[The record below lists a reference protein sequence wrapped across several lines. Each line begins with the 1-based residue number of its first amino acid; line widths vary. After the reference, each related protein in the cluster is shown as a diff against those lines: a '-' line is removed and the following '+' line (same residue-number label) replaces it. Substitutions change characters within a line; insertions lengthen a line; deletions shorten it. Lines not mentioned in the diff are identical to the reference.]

1 MAPKRPKSGAGGG
14 ASGPPGAGVKNWE
27 AGLVA
32 VRLEE
37 ENWIPSTAFVVG
49 SKLEDEL
56 HIKALTLAVQ
66 VPQRKLF
73 SVVSWEELLA
83 QIMEVVDV
91 KAKKVKDK
99 ETPLFYEVIEMAKS
113 ILDSGETLPV
123 TLIGKLIKY
132 QMLCIK
138 QKDLQRRIAE
148 KKALEER
155 DKEKEEKGKGKGK
168 AKKEKE
174 KEKPVSA
181 KAGKGGKGKR
191 STDSPNI
198 SATIVKKDTKL
209 KRRGEEDELDKF
221 IDDEPD
227 DGSQYYF
234 IITGFYNPQLLPI
247 LSDLGINIGSIIQIS
262 SDNYEPLQTYLE
274 TTTLQE
280 EPSLASEESE
290 NKKKQKA
297 DKDLETFWKYVEPIL
312 NNGKPGSNIFQI
324 ARLHHK
330 VQESSFPVDWSNND
344 LVLETGTDI
353 FENVACL
360 MYDCLDWKRQHQNYL
375 KSTRFINVPVVEKK
389 SKLEVH
395 MTVPVTPTKKKLA
408 VDEPVPLPVLTADVD
423 MRYYNDLL
431 SCVPDEV
438 VSVALLLE
446 CMLQQVVASEE
457 NLTPPSLVIPLP
469 REDGLDHTIASYIV
483 SILPSLALPE
493 NEKMELY
500 NSFYS
505 ENDEKVTAPRGP
517 LILNYHDNLSRK
529 LHYLKVKDGLDPI
542 KIEEEMMEKLP
553 LMELLKF
560 PLPSP
565 ANNTKRLARLHELM
579 HYCTDEHM
587 NWAEV
592 ERAFRVFTFESLKL
606 TKVDNSGR
614 LESSGK
620 MLGGDDEVSYIPWD
634 NPARFARQ
642 LRQELISKKVSKEL
656 NQNNSELDSEHSTFP
671 SQQCFSFLLEENI
684 KRQSKSSSSG
694 LIADVHENGLNNSV
708 DKVISA
714 IQKTQQRCLNDW
726 SFVEHFQPQLLFQV
740 LHNAT
745 QNYRCI
751 DSYYHTQ
758 DNSLLIV
765 LHNPINQHRQFQ
777 EFWNISLH
785 SDVGFR
791 NYLELVAASIDEWI
805 VTEEAKYQ
813 EEKMAKELEALR
825 LAKEAMEK
833 PLAEVKSPPS
843 GKKGAVAKKAKSS
856 SKSKVEVSSEPVV
869 EKEKNIFVRDESL
882 KAWKEEQDRLLEEE
896 RLKELKKAE
905 KKEKSDG
912 KKKGQGKEPPIPEE
926 GKPSKKKGSKDKA
939 ESSKS
944 IEVEDQAK
952 LQKQSKQTMPP
963 LPAEKDYEFL
973 GYNMGE
979 NPIQVSGTIQY
990 LFPTDGGQIQAENI
1004 MFEKG
1009 STLVKV
1015 KVIKDNHSFFIH
1027 IIDPQI
1033 SVIECKSEEES
1044 LGSPEEHEIK
1054 PEKPINQGKPLSKF
1068 GSFSATLENEIH
1080 LSFSCYGASG
1090 KAEEETDPYLATIL
1104 AIPSVNLPTSTFLS
1118 SAFSAAAVPATGK
1131 AKPGKEKSAKSLPS
1145 AKMSSRTTMNV
1156 SPEDSPVQEEKKM
1169 ERNEPIQTKAVP
1181 ETHVFNTLNVS
1192 SPNGLVLTFIG
1203 QKFSGEEKGEKDK
1216 NDDEESK
1223 TDETKSG
1230 ESKLEE
1236 IKTEDSKEKQA
1247 QPHEP
1252 LAKDSG
1258 DKTMNAKAS
1267 VDSGADLTMRNE
1279 TASKAEME
1287 TEDNNMDKE
1296 SPFEIFIRQ
1305 SYPQKVKQ
1313 LQLHKTVKKPIEQEV
1328 SRVITRQGTVVKY
1341 MIDGSTQILFADGT
1355 VIRSPDSGPV
1365 IPPPPPP
1372 STPHTEITPTLET
1385 NTKKSRKN
1393 TKGLL
1398 SGKNEAIETIAEEH
1412 LPEPEQS
1419 TDAFAGTWITTTP
1432 LGIQIGTKGI
1442 EKLDLKPLLSYQATD
1457 PVNGTVMVMREDKV
1471 LIVEKPD
1478 GSRIVDH
1485 ADGTRIST
1493 LFQDC
1498 VEIVS
1503 PNDSEEAESYPQTI
1517 TRKVKCMR
1525 IENPHFATVLTNS
1538 EDSTCCAIFAD
1549 GTSVISKPQGTY
1561 QILPINKGSL
1571 FIDENYSAV
1580 YTPEV
1585 FEKKDS
1591 VLISSDE
1598 NQHVGKYIMKHNSK
1612 IVCEMTDLTGNIF
1625 KVMADGST
1633 STFIPTVDIE
1643 SKVTE
1648 PTEIQTPVIY
1658 GEHAPRF
1665 FIVHADGSG
1674 TELLRTKDTEEY
1686 LAMAYGHPT
1695 ITVLR
1700 EAIQECPGVLS
1711 ITVLCPLTEVSQWI
1725 MKKDSDTIVPYNL
1738 QSRDWENF
1746 PPVERKTPGPPFGM
1760 HAWKGLCIEFKE
1772 LAVSPAPIKKCPNV
1786 LQIRRLIQYEPVSD
1800 VLRHKLQSSVKEYI
1814 DKIIKQEDEMQ
1825 ERMIKEPR
1833 TEQEKKNAADLL
1845 KLVMSFPS
1853 LEESS
1858 EFCSRAPISVLY
1870 EQAMISEVPSS
1881 SQEVFSKQTEEY
1893 WKMMR
1898 MSHDEPMKISGWQNK
1913 LAHTRQ
1919 EIEDGKNCLM
1929 RMRYK
1934 KIPPYFKSEFGM
1946 QFLQKEFPDV
1956 EVLSGMLPPFPDKE
1970 TKELLLDTFTE
1981 SSENETGGESARVS
1995 DGLVRRKHSKE
2006 LPPNTISS
2014 SIYAE
2019 TYPSHFTNDAEG
2031 SEKGVQIHPKVQS
2044 LLVDVTGSPRKEKV
2058 KLPALI
2064 QRSKPQSVPRQK
2076 NVDLVSGKVR
2086 TCSVT
2091 APSQKMSGFLLIPP
2105 KVTFGILKEGCTY
2118 STTVA
2123 LKNVGMDFC
2132 RFRVKQPPPSTG
2144 LRVNYTPGPVA
2155 AGLQTILEIE
2165 IFAMAVGVEGDEG
2178 WDKLSHQIE
2187 IHTETE
2193 TLFLPVEATVL
2204 TDIVYDERPSNYPK
2218 GGQASSIQ
2226 LIPASPVSQF
2236 RVILPHKLPH

>member
-14 ASGPPGAGVKNWE
+14 GSGPPGAGPKNWE

-49 SKLEDEL
+49 SKPEDEL
-56 HIKALTLAVQ
+56 HIKALSLAVQ

-83 QIMEVVDV
+83 QIMEAVDV
-91 KAKKVKDK
+91 KAKKVKEK
-99 ETPLFYEVIEMAKS
+99 ETPLFYEVIETAKS
-113 ILDSGETLPV
+113 ILDAGETLPV

-168 AKKEKE
+168 PKKEKE
-174 KEKPVSA
+174 KEKPASA

-191 STDSPNI
+191 ATDSPNV

-209 KRRGEEDELDKF
+209 KRRGEDDELDKF

-227 DGSQYYF
+227 DGAQYYF
-234 IITGFYNPQLLPI
+234 IITGFHNPQLLPI

-262 SDNYEPLQTYLE
+262 SDNYEPLQIYLE

-280 EPSLASEESE
+280 EPSLASEEAE

-324 ARLHHK
+324 ARLYHK
-330 VQESSFPVDWSNND
+330 VQEVSFPADWSNND

-360 MYDCLDWKRQHQNYL
+360 MYDCLDWKRQYQHYL
-375 KSTRFINVPVVEKK
+375 ESTRFINVPMVEKK

-395 MTVPVTPTKKKLA
+395 MTVPVTPTKKKQA
-408 VDEPVPLPVLTADVD
+408 VDEPVALPVLTIDVD

-438 VSVALLLE
+438 ISVALLLE

-457 NLTPPSLVIPLP
+457 NLTPPSLVIPQP
-469 REDGLDHTIASYIV
+469 REDGLDHTIASHIV

-500 NSFYS
+500 NSFYP
-505 ENDEKVTAPRGP
+505 ENDEKATAPRGP

-529 LHYLKVKDGLDPI
+529 LHCVKVKDGLHPI

-606 TKVDNSGR
+606 TKVDKYGQ
-614 LESSGK
+614 LEDSGK

-642 LRQELISKKVSKEL
+642 LRQELFGKKVSKEL
-656 NQNNSELDSEHSTFP
+656 NLNNSELDSEHNTFQ
-671 SQQCFSFLLEENI
+671 SQLEESI
-684 KRQSKSSSSG
+684 KRQSKSFSSD
-694 LIADVHENGLNNSV
+694 LIADVHENDLNNSV

-777 EFWNISLH
+777 ELWNISLH

-805 VTEEAKYQ
+805 VKEEAKYQ
-813 EEKMAKELEALR
+813 EEKMAKELEELR

-833 PLAEVKSPPS
+833 APAEVKSPPS
-843 GKKGAVAKKAKSS
+843 GKKGAATKKVKSS
-856 SKSKVEVSSEPVV
+856 SKSKVEVSSELVP

-926 GKPSKKKGSKDKA
+926 GKASKKKGSKDKA
-939 ESSKS
+939 ETSKS
-944 IEVEDQAK
+944 SEAEDQAK
-952 LQKQSKQTMPP
+952 LQKQSKQTVPP
-963 LPAEKDYEFL
+963 LPAEQDYKFL

-979 NPIQVSGTIQY
+979 NPIQVSGTIHY
-990 LFPTDGGQIQAENI
+990 LFPTDGGQIQAEKI
-1004 MFEKG
+1004 MFERG

-1033 SVIECKSEEES
+1033 RLTDEEES
-1044 LGSPEEHEIK
+1044 FGSLEEHEIK
-1054 PEKPINQGKPLSKF
+1054 PEKTINQGKPVSKF
-1068 GSFSATLENEIH
+1068 ASFSATLENEIR

-1090 KAEEETDPYLATIL
+1090 KAAEEMDPYLATIL

-1118 SAFSAAAVPATGK
+1118 SAVSAAVPATGK

-1145 AKMSSRTTMNV
+1145 AKMSSRMTLNV
-1156 SPEDSPVQEEKKM
+1156 SPEESSLQEEKKT
-1169 ERNEPIQTKAVP
+1169 ERNEPVQAQAVS
-1181 ETHVFNTLNVS
+1181 ETRSFNTLNVS

-1203 QKFSGEEKGEKDK
+1203 QKFAGEEKGEKDK

-1230 ESKLEE
+1230 EIKLEE
-1236 IKTEDSKEKQA
+1236 IKTEESKEKQI

-1252 LAKDSG
+1252 VAKDNG
-1258 DKTMNAKAS
+1258 DKTFNAKAS
-1267 VDSGADLTMRNE
+1267 VESGADPNVRNE
-1279 TASKAEME
+1279 TAHDSKAEME
-1287 TEDNNMDKE
+1287 TEDNNMVKE

-1305 SYPQKVKQ
+1305 SYPQRVKQ
-1313 LQLHKTVKKPIEQEV
+1313 SQLHKTVKKPIEQEF

-1365 IPPPPPP
+1365 IPPPPAP
-1372 STPHTEITPTLET
+1372 STPHTEITPTQET
-1385 NTKKSRKN
+1385 SSKKSRKN

-1398 SGKNEAIETIAEEH
+1398 AGKNEAIETIAQEH
-1412 LPEPEQS
+1412 LPEPEQSS

-1432 LGIQIGTKGI
+1432 LGIQIGTKGS

-1471 LIVEKPD
+1471 LIVEKTD

-1498 VEIVS
+1498 VDIVS
-1503 PNDSEEAESYPQTI
+1503 PNDNEEADGYPQTT

-1549 GTSVISKPQGTY
+1549 GTSIISNPQGTY

-1580 YTPEV
+1580 YSPEA
-1585 FEKKDS
+1585 FEKNES
-1591 VLISSDE
+1591 ELMSSDE
-1598 NQHVGKYIMKHNSK
+1598 NQHVGKYIMKHSSK
-1612 IVCEMTDLTGNIF
+1612 IVCKMTDPAGNIF
-1625 KVMADGST
+1625 KVMADGNT
-1633 STFIPTVDIE
+1633 STFIPTIDIE

-1674 TELLRTKDTEEY
+1674 TELLRTKNTEEY

-1695 ITVLR
+1695 ITVLQ
-1700 EAIQECPGVLS
+1700 EAVQECPGVLS

-1786 LQIRRLIQYEPVSD
+1786 LQIRRLIQYEPVTD
-1800 VLRHKLQSSVKEYI
+1800 ELRHKLQSSVKEYI
-1814 DKIIKQEDEMQ
+1814 DKIIKQEDEI
-1825 ERMIKEPR
+1825 EDRMIKEPR

-1858 EFCSRAPISVLY
+1858 EFCNRAPVSVLY
-1870 EQAMISEVPSS
+1870 EQAMISQVPGSS
-1881 SQEVFSKQTEEY
+1881 REVFSKQTEEY
-1893 WKMMR
+1893 WKMMK
-1898 MSHDEPMKISGWQNK
+1898 MSHDEPVKISAWQSK
-1913 LAHTRQ
+1913 LAETRQ

-1929 RMRYK
+1929 RLRYK
-1934 KIPPYFKSEFGM
+1934 MIPPYFKSEFGM
-1946 QFLQKEFPDV
+1946 EFLQKEFPDV
-1956 EVLSGMLPPFPDKE
+1956 EILSGMLPPFPDKE
-1970 TKELLLDTFTE
+1970 TKEPLLDTFTE
-1981 SSENETGGESARVS
+1981 SSENETARE
-1995 DGLVRRKHSKE
+1995 RA
-2006 LPPNTISS
+2006 I
-2014 SIYAE
+2014 
-2019 TYPSHFTNDAEG
+2019 DAEG
-2031 SEKGVQIHPKVQS
+2031 SENGVQIHPKLQS
-2044 LLVDVTGSPRKEKV
+2044 LLVDAAGSSRKEKV

-2064 QRSKPQSVPRQK
+2064 QRNKPQSLPKQK

-2086 TCSVT
+2086 TCSV
-2091 APSQKMSGFLLIPP
+2091 AASSQKMSGFLLIPP
-2105 KVTFGILKEGCTY
+2105 KVTFGILKEGCIY
-2118 STTVA
+2118 STTVI

-2155 AGLQTILEIE
+2155 AGLQTVLEIE

-2178 WDKLSHQIE
+2178 LDKLFHQIE

-2193 TLFLPVEATVL
+2193 TLFLPVEANIFSVFFFPFVLLAFSPVL
-2204 TDIVYDERPSNYPK
+2204 TDTVYDERPPNYPK
-2218 GGQASSIQ
+2218 GGKASSIQ
-2226 LIPASPVSQF
+2226 LIPASPGSQF

>member
-1 MAPKRPKSGAGGG
+1 MAPKRPKSGAGGV
-14 ASGPPGAGVKNWE
+14 AAGPPGAGAKNWE

-37 ENWIPSTAFVVG
+37 EDWIPSTAFVVG
-49 SKLEDEL
+49 SKPEDEL

-73 SVVSWEELLA
+73 SVISWEGLLA

-155 DKEKEEKGKGKGK
+155 DKEKEDKGKGKGK
-168 AKKEKE
+168 PKKEKE
-174 KEKPVSA
+174 KEKPASA

-227 DGSQYYF
+227 DGAQYYF

-280 EPSLASEESE
+280 EPSLASEVIESE
-290 NKKKQKA
+290 SKKKQKA

-324 ARLHHK
+324 ARLYHK

-344 LVLETGTDI
+344 LVLETGTEI

-360 MYDCLDWKRQHQNYL
+360 MYDCLDWKRQHQYYL
-375 KSTRFINVPVVEKK
+375 NSTRFINVPVVERK

-395 MTVPVTPTKKKLA
+395 MSVPVTPTKKKQA
-408 VDEPVPLPVLTADVD
+408 IDEPVPLPVLTADVD

-446 CMLQQVVASEE
+446 CMLQQIVASEE
-457 NLTPPSLVIPLP
+457 NLTPPSQVMPLP
-469 REDGLDHTIASYIV
+469 REDGLDHTIANHIV

-500 NSFYS
+500 NSFYP
-505 ENDEKVTAPRGP
+505 ENEEKVMAPRGP

-529 LHYLKVKDGLDPI
+529 LHCLKVKDGLDPI

-642 LRQELISKKVSKEL
+642 LRQELICKKLSKEL
-656 NQNNSELDSEHSTFP
+656 NQNNSD
-671 SQQCFSFLLEENI
+671 
-684 KRQSKSSSSG
+684 
-694 LIADVHENGLNNSV
+694 LIADVHENGVNNSV
-708 DKVISA
+708 DKVRSA
-714 IQKTQQRCLNDW
+714 EIRTIQKTQQRCLNDW

-745 QNYRCI
+745 QNYRCL

-805 VTEEAKYQ
+805 VKEEAKYQ
-813 EEKMAKELEALR
+813 EEKMNKELEALR

-833 PLAEVKSPPS
+833 PPAEVKSPPS
-843 GKKGAVAKKAKSS
+843 GKKGAAGKKVKSS
-856 SKSKVEVSSEPVV
+856 SKSKVEVSSEPVL

-882 KAWKEEQDRLLEEE
+882 KAWKEEQERLLEEE

-905 KKEKSDG
+905 KKEKSDA
-912 KKKGQGKEPPIPEE
+912 KKKGQAKEPPIPEE
-926 GKPSKKKGSKDKA
+926 GKGSKKKGSKDKA

-944 IEVEDQAK
+944 SELEDQTK
-952 LQKQSKQTMPP
+952 LQKQSKQTVHP
-963 LPAEKDYEFL
+963 LPEEKDYEFH

-990 LFPTDGGQIQAENI
+990 LFPTDGGQIQAEKI

-1033 SVIECKSEEES
+1033 SLIECKNEEGS
-1044 LGSPEEHEIK
+1044 LCSPEEHEIK
-1054 PEKPINQGKPLSKF
+1054 PEKLSQGKPLSKF

-1090 KAEEETDPYLATIL
+1090 KAAEETDPYLATIL
-1104 AIPSVNLPTSTFLS
+1104 AIPSVNVPTSTFLS
-1118 SAFSAAAVPATGK
+1118 SAFSSGAVPATGK

-1145 AKMSSRTTMNV
+1145 ARVSSRMTVNV
-1156 SPEDSPVQEEKKM
+1156 SPEESPVQEEKKT
-1169 ERNEPIQTKAVP
+1169 ERNEPIQTQAVP
-1181 ETHVFNTLNVS
+1181 ETRVFNTLNVS
-1192 SPNGLVLTFIG
+1192 SPNGLVVTFIG

-1216 NDDEESK
+1216 SDDEESK

-1230 ESKLEE
+1230 DVKLEE
-1236 IKTEDSKEKQA
+1236 IKTEYSKEKQT
-1247 QPHEP
+1247 QHEP
-1252 LAKDSG
+1252 LAKDNG
-1258 DKTMNAKAS
+1258 NKTINATAS
-1267 VDSGADLTMRNE
+1267 VESGAVFTIRNE
-1279 TASKAEME
+1279 TARDSKSKME
-1287 TEDNNMDKE
+1287 TEDNYMDEE

-1313 LQLHKTVKKPIEQEV
+1313 SQLHKTVKKPIEQEV

-1365 IPPPPPP
+1365 IPPPPAP
-1372 STPHTEITPTLET
+1372 STPHTEITPTPET
-1385 NTKKSRKN
+1385 TIKKSRKN

-1398 SGKNEAIETIAEEH
+1398 AGKNETIETIAEEPV
-1412 LPEPEQS
+1412 PEPEQS

-1432 LGIQIGTKGI
+1432 LGIQIGTKGT

-1457 PVNGTVMVMREDKV
+1457 PVNGTIMLMREDKV
-1471 LIVEKPD
+1471 LMVEKTD

-1503 PNDSEEAESYPQTI
+1503 SSESEEADSYSQTI

-1549 GTSVISKPQGTY
+1549 GTSIISKPQGTY
-1561 QILPINKGSL
+1561 QILPVNKGSL

-1580 YTPEV
+1580 YSPEA
-1585 FEKKDS
+1585 FEKNDS
-1591 VLISSDE
+1591 ELISSDE
-1598 NQHVGKYIMKHNSK
+1598 NQHLGKYIMKHNSK
-1612 IVCEMTDLTGNIF
+1612 IVCEMTDITGNIF

-1633 STFIPTVDIE
+1633 STFIPSVDVE
-1643 SKVTE
+1643 SKVIE

-1686 LAMAYGHPT
+1686 LSIAYGHPT

-1700 EAIQECPGVLS
+1700 EAVQECPGILS

-1800 VLRHKLQSSVKEYI
+1800 ELRYKLQSSVKEYI
-1814 DKIIKQEDEMQ
+1814 DKIIKQEDEME

-1858 EFCSRAPISVLY
+1858 DFCSRAAPISVLY
-1870 EQAMISEVPSS
+1870 EQAMISKMPSS
-1881 SQEVFSKQTEEY
+1881 SQEVLSKQTEDY
-1893 WKMMR
+1893 WKKMR
-1898 MSHDEPMKISGWQNK
+1898 MSHNEPMKISGWQTK
-1913 LAHTRQ
+1913 LAQARQ

-1929 RMRYK
+1929 RLRYK
-1934 KIPPYFKSEFGM
+1934 MIPPYFKSEFGM
-1946 QFLQKEFPDV
+1946 QFLQKEFPDI

-1970 TKELLLDTFTE
+1970 TKELLSDTFTE
-1981 SSENETGGESARVS
+1981 SFENETVGERANAR
-1995 DGLVRRKHSKE
+1995 
-2006 LPPNTISS
+2006 
-2014 SIYAE
+2014 
-2019 TYPSHFTNDAEG
+2019 EG
-2031 SEKGVQIHPKVQS
+2031 SENGVQIRPKLRS

-2064 QRSKPQSVPRQK
+2064 QRNKPQSVPRQK

-2132 RFRVKQPPPSTG
+2132 RFRVKQPPHSTG
-2144 LRVNYTPGPVA
+2144 LKVNYTPGPVA
-2155 AGLQTILEIE
+2155 AGLQTVLEIE
-2165 IFAMAVGVEGDEG
+2165 IFAMAIGVEGDEG
-2178 WDKLSHQIE
+2178 LDKLSHQIE
-2187 IHTETE
+2187 IQTETE
-2193 TLFLPVEATVL
+2193 ILFLPVEAN
-2204 TDIVYDERPSNYPK
+2204 IFQYNVYDERPSNYPK
-2218 GGQASSIQ
+2218 GRQASSVQ
-2226 LIPASPVSQF
+2226 LIPANPASQF

>member
-1 MAPKRPKSGAGGG
+1 MHAWKGLCIESKELAISPAPIKKCPNVLQIRRLIQYELVSDELRYRLQ
-14 ASGPPGAGVKNWE
+14 ASVKEYIDKIIKQEDEMEERMIKEPRTEQEKKN
-27 AGLVA
+27 AADLLKLVMSFPS
-32 VRLEE
+32 LEE
-37 ENWIPSTAFVVG
+37 SSDFCSRGNDIKDAEFITGSIVKANGRLLEND
-49 SKLEDEL
+49 ED
-56 HIKALTLAVQ
+56 
-66 VPQRKLF
+66 P
-73 SVVSWEELLA
+73 
-83 QIMEVVDV
+83 IMEVVDV

-99 ETPLFYEVIEMAKS
+99 ETPLFYERSDAIS
-113 ILDSGETLPV
+113 
-123 TLIGKLIKY
+123 LIK
-132 QMLCIK
+132 Q
-138 QKDLQRRIAE
+138 
-148 KKALEER
+148 ALEER
-155 DKEKEEKGKGKGK
+155 DKEKEDKGKGKGK
-168 AKKEKE
+168 PKKEKE
-174 KEKPVSA
+174 KEKPAGA

-227 DGSQYYF
+227 DGAQYYF
-234 IITGFYNPQLLPI
+234 IITGFHNPQLLPI

-290 NKKKQKA
+290 NKKRQKA

-324 ARLHHK
+324 ARLYHK

-360 MYDCLDWKRQHQNYL
+360 MYDCLDWKRQYQYYL
-375 KSTRFINVPVVEKK
+375 NSTRFINVPVVERK

-395 MTVPVTPTKKKLA
+395 MTVPVTPTKKKQA
-408 VDEPVPLPVLTADVD
+408 IDEPVPLPVLTSDVD

-438 VSVALLLE
+438 I
-446 CMLQQVVASEE
+446 VASEE
-457 NLTPPSLVIPLP
+457 NLTPPSQVTPLP
-469 REDGLDHTIASYIV
+469 REDGLDNTIANHIV

-493 NEKMELY
+493 NEKMCSKEREREAKGTFYVPQYEKLLLPPF
-500 NSFYS
+500 NSTSNEVSCFS
-505 ENDEKVTAPRGP
+505 
-517 LILNYHDNLSRK
+517 S
-529 LHYLKVKDGLDPI
+529 LKVKDGLDPI

-642 LRQELISKKVSKEL
+642 LRQELICKKVSKEL
-656 NQNNSELDSEHSTFP
+656 NQNNSESDSESEHSTFQ
-671 SQQCFSFLLEENI
+671 SQKHFSFLLEENI
-684 KRQSKSSSSG
+684 KRQSKSFGSD
-694 LIADVHENGLNNSV
+694 LIADVHENGVNNSV
-708 DKVISA
+708 D
-714 IQKTQQRCLNDW
+714 T
-726 SFVEHFQPQLLFQV
+726 V

-805 VTEEAKYQ
+805 VKEEAKYQ
-813 EEKMAKELEALR
+813 EEKMNKELEALR

-833 PLAEVKSPPS
+833 APAEVNYNLYAFSNF
-843 GKKGAVAKKAKSS
+843 KGS
-856 SKSKVEVSSEPVV
+856 SKSMEVSSEPVL

-882 KAWKEEQDRLLEEE
+882 KAWKEEQERLLEEE

-905 KKEKSDG
+905 KKEKSDA

-926 GKPSKKKGSKDKA
+926 EKGSKKKGSKDKA

-944 IEVEDQAK
+944 SEVEDQTK

-963 LPAEKDYEFL
+963 LPAEKDYEFH

-979 NPIQVSGTIQY
+979 NPIHVSGTIQY
-990 LFPTDGGQIQAENI
+990 LFPTDGGQIQAEKI

-1033 SVIECKSEEES
+1033 SLIEYKSEEGS

-1054 PEKPINQGKPLSKF
+1054 PEKLNQGKPLSKF

-1090 KAEEETDPYLATIL
+1090 KAAEETDPYLATIL

-1118 SAFSAAAVPATGK
+1118 SAFSAAAVPAAGK

-1145 AKMSSRTTMNV
+1145 AKT
-1156 SPEDSPVQEEKKM
+1156 

-1181 ETHVFNTLNVS
+1181 ETRVFNTLNVS

-1216 NDDEESK
+1216 NEDEESK

-1230 ESKLEE
+1230 EVKLEE
-1236 IKTEDSKEKQA
+1236 IKIEYSKEKQT
-1247 QPHEP
+1247 QHEP

-1258 DKTMNAKAS
+1258 NKTINAKAS
-1267 VDSGADLTMRNE
+1267 
-1279 TASKAEME
+1279 
-1287 TEDNNMDKE
+1287 
-1296 SPFEIFIRQ
+1296 

-1313 LQLHKTVKKPIEQEV
+1313 SQLHKTVKKPIEQEV

-1365 IPPPPPP
+1365 IPPPPAP
-1372 STPHTEITPTLET
+1372 STPHTEITPTPET
-1385 NTKKSRKN
+1385 ATKKSRLGKN

-1398 SGKNEAIETIAEEH
+1398 AGKNETIETIAEEH
-1412 LPEPEQS
+1412 VPEPEQS

-1432 LGIQIGTKGI
+1432 LGIQIGTKGT

-1457 PVNGTVMVMREDKV
+1457 PVNGTIMLMREDKV
-1471 LIVEKPD
+1471 LMVEKTD

-1503 PNDSEEAESYPQTI
+1503 SSESEEADSCSQTV

-1549 GTSVISKPQGTY
+1549 GTSIISKPQGTY

-1580 YTPEV
+1580 YSPEV
-1585 FEKKDS
+1585 FEKNVS
-1591 VLISSDE
+1591 ELISSDE
-1598 NQHVGKYIMKHNSK
+1598 NQQLGKYIMKHNSK
-1612 IVCEMTDLTGNIF
+1612 IVCEMTDITGNIF

-1700 EAIQECPGVLS
+1700 EAIQECPGILS

-1760 HAWKGLCIEFKE
+1760 HAWKGLCIESKE
-1772 LAVSPAPIKKCPNV
+1772 LAISPAPIKKCPNV
-1786 LQIRRLIQYEPVSD
+1786 LQIRRLIQYELVSD
-1800 VLRHKLQSSVKEYI
+1800 ELRYRLQASVKEYI
-1814 DKIIKQEDEMQ
+1814 DKIIKQEDEME

-1858 EFCSRAPISVLY
+1858 DFCSRAPISVLY
-1870 EQAMISEVPSS
+1870 EQAMISKMPSS
-1881 SQEVFSKQTEEY
+1881 SQEVLSKQTEDY

-1898 MSHDEPMKISGWQNK
+1898 IRHDEPMKISGWQTK
-1913 LAHTRQ
+1913 LAQARQ

-1929 RMRYK
+1929 RLRYK
-1934 KIPPYFKSEFGM
+1934 MIPPYFKSEFGM
-1946 QFLQKEFPDV
+1946 QFLQKEFPDI

-1981 SSENETGGESARVS
+1981 SSENETVGERA
-1995 DGLVRRKHSKE
+1995 SKTE
-2006 LPPNTISS
+2006 LLPLLGAG
-2014 SIYAE
+2014 YFE
-2019 TYPSHFTNDAEG
+2019 VDAEG
-2031 SEKGVQIHPKVQS
+2031 SENGVQIHPKLRS
-2044 LLVDVTGSPRKEKV
+2044 LFVDVTGSPRKEKV

-2064 QRSKPQSVPRQK
+2064 QRNKTQSVPRQK

-2155 AGLQTILEIE
+2155 AGLQTVLEIE
-2165 IFAMAVGVEGDEG
+2165 IFAMAIGVEGDEG
-2178 WDKLSHQIE
+2178 FDKLSHQIE
-2187 IHTETE
+2187 IQTETE
-2193 TLFLPVEATVL
+2193 TLFLPVEANIFQCFFSFVL
-2204 TDIVYDERPSNYPK
+2204 
-2218 GGQASSIQ
+2218 
-2226 LIPASPVSQF
+2226 
-2236 RVILPHKLPH
+2236 H

>member
-1 MAPKRPKSGAGGG
+1 
-14 ASGPPGAGVKNWE
+14 
-27 AGLVA
+27 
-32 VRLEE
+32 
-37 ENWIPSTAFVVG
+37 
-49 SKLEDEL
+49 
-56 HIKALTLAVQ
+56 
-66 VPQRKLF
+66 
-73 SVVSWEELLA
+73 
-83 QIMEVVDV
+83 
-91 KAKKVKDK
+91 
-99 ETPLFYEVIEMAKS
+99 
-113 ILDSGETLPV
+113 
-123 TLIGKLIKY
+123 
-132 QMLCIK
+132 ML
-138 QKDLQRRIAE
+138 
-148 KKALEER
+148 ALEER

-168 AKKEKE
+168 PKKEKE
-174 KEKPVSA
+174 KEKPASA

-191 STDSPNI
+191 SADSPNV
-198 SATIVKKDTKL
+198 STTIVKKDTKL
-209 KRRGEEDELDKF
+209 KRRGEDDELYKF

-227 DGSQYYF
+227 DGAQYYF
-234 IITGFYNPQLLPI
+234 IITGFHNPQLLPI

-262 SDNYEPLQTYLE
+262 SDNYEPLQIYLE
-274 TTTLQE
+274 TATSQE
-280 EPSLASEESE
+280 EPSSALEEAE

-324 ARLHHK
+324 ARLYHK
-330 VQESSFPVDWSNND
+330 VQEVSFPADWSNND

-360 MYDCLDWKRQHQNYL
+360 MYDCLDWKRQYQHYL
-375 KSTRFINVPVVEKK
+375 ESTRFINVPMVERK

-395 MTVPVTPTKKKLA
+395 TTVPVTPVTPVTPTKKKQA
-408 VDEPVPLPVLTADVD
+408 VDEPVALPVLTTDVD

-457 NLTPPSLVIPLP
+457 NLTPPSLVIPQP
-469 REDGLDHTIASYIV
+469 REDGLDHTIASHIV

-500 NSFYS
+500 NSFYP

-529 LHYLKVKDGLDPI
+529 LHCVKVKDGLHPI

-606 TKVDNSGR
+606 TKVDKYGQ
-614 LESSGK
+614 LKDSGK

-634 NPARFARQ
+634 NPARKGLLFKTIQPLLVTLLQRCRENVQQLSGLRCLEPIALLTASAIISVWDEVARV
-642 LRQELISKKVSKEL
+642 LFGKE
-656 NQNNSELDSEHSTFP
+656 
-671 SQQCFSFLLEENI
+671 
-684 KRQSKSSSSG
+684 
-694 LIADVHENGLNNSV
+694 LIADVHENDLNNSV

-765 LHNPINQHRQFQ
+765 LHNPINQNRQFQ

-791 NYLELVAASIDEWI
+791 SFKPSSPHDNLVDFDLSYNLYAFS
-805 VTEEAKYQ
+805 YF
-813 EEKMAKELEALR
+813 
-825 LAKEAMEK
+825 
-833 PLAEVKSPPS
+833 
-843 GKKGAVAKKAKSS
+843 KGS
-856 SKSKVEVSSEPVV
+856 SKSKVEVSSEPVA
-869 EKEKNIFVRDESL
+869 EKEKNIFIRDESL
-882 KAWKEEQDRLLEEE
+882 KAWKEEQERLLEEE

-926 GKPSKKKGSKDKA
+926 GKASKTKGSKDKA
-939 ESSKS
+939 ETSKS
-944 IEVEDQAK
+944 SEAEDQAK
-952 LQKQSKQTMPP
+952 LQKQSKQSLPP
-963 LPAEKDYEFL
+963 VPAEQDYEFL

-979 NPIQVSGTIQY
+979 NPIQVSGTTHY
-990 LFPTDGGQIQAENI
+990 LFPTDGGQIQAEKI

-1009 STLVKV
+1009 TTLVKV

-1033 SVIECKSEEES
+1033 RLIDEEES
-1044 LGSPEEHEIK
+1044 FGSLEEHEVK
-1054 PEKPINQGKPLSKF
+1054 PEKTINQGKPVGKF
-1068 GSFSATLENEIH
+1068 ASFSATLENEIH

-1090 KAEEETDPYLATIL
+1090 KAAEEMDPYLATIL

-1118 SAFSAAAVPATGK
+1118 SAVSAATVPATGK

-1145 AKMSSRTTMNV
+1145 AKT
-1156 SPEDSPVQEEKKM
+1156 
-1169 ERNEPIQTKAVP
+1169 ERNEPVQTQAVP
-1181 ETHVFNTLNVS
+1181 ETHIFNTLNVS

-1203 QKFSGEEKGEKDK
+1203 QKFAGEEKGEKDK

-1230 ESKLEE
+1230 EVKLEE
-1236 IKTEDSKEKQA
+1236 IKTEDSKEKQI

-1258 DKTMNAKAS
+1258 DKTFNAKAS
-1267 VDSGADLTMRNE
+1267 VESGADLTVRNE
-1279 TASKAEME
+1279 TASDSKAEME
-1287 TEDNNMDKE
+1287 TEDNNMVKE

-1305 SYPQKVKQ
+1305 SYPQRVKQ
-1313 LQLHKTVKKPIEQEV
+1313 SQLHKMVKKPIEQEV

-1365 IPPPPPP
+1365 IPPPPAP
-1372 STPHTEITPTLET
+1372 STPHTEITPTPET
-1385 NTKKSRKN
+1385 SSKKSRKN

-1398 SGKNEAIETIAEEH
+1398 AGKNEAIETIAQEH
-1412 LPEPEQS
+1412 LPEPEQSS

-1432 LGIQIGTKGI
+1432 LGIQIGTKGT

-1471 LIVEKPD
+1471 LIVEKTD

-1503 PNDSEEAESYPQTI
+1503 PNDSEEADSYPQTT

-1549 GTSVISKPQGTY
+1549 GTSIISKPQGTY

-1580 YTPEV
+1580 YSPEA
-1585 FEKKDS
+1585 FEKNES
-1591 VLISSDE
+1591 ELSSDE

-1612 IVCEMTDLTGNIF
+1612 IVCEMTDPAGNIF
-1625 KVMADGST
+1625 KVMADGNI
-1633 STFIPTVDIE
+1633 STFIPTIDIE

-1648 PTEIQTPVIY
+1648 STEIQTPVIY

-1695 ITVLR
+1695 ITVLQ
-1700 EAIQECPGVLS
+1700 EALQECPGVLS

-1786 LQIRRLIQYEPVSD
+1786 LQIRRLIQYEPVTD
-1800 VLRHKLQSSVKEYI
+1800 ELRHKLQSSVKEYI
-1814 DKIIKQEDEMQ
+1814 DKIIKQEDEI
-1825 ERMIKEPR
+1825 EDRVIKEPR

-1858 EFCSRAPISVLY
+1858 EFCSRAPVSVLY
-1870 EQAMISEVPSS
+1870 EEAMISQVRSS
-1881 SQEVFSKQTEEY
+1881 SREVFSKQTEEY
-1893 WKMMR
+1893 WKMMK
-1898 MSHDEPMKISGWQNK
+1898 MSHDEPVKASVWQSK
-1913 LAHTRQ
+1913 LAQTR
-1919 EIEDGKNCLM
+1919 IVGLKN
-1929 RMRYK
+1929 K
-1934 KIPPYFKSEFGM
+1934 HDDDDDDDDDD
-1946 QFLQKEFPDV
+1946 DV
-1956 EVLSGMLPPFPDKE
+1956 
-1970 TKELLLDTFTE
+1970 
-1981 SSENETGGESARVS
+1981 
-1995 DGLVRRKHSKE
+1995 HS
-2006 LPPNTISS
+2006 
-2014 SIYAE
+2014 
-2019 TYPSHFTNDAEG
+2019 
-2031 SEKGVQIHPKVQS
+2031 V
-2044 LLVDVTGSPRKEKV
+2044 
-2058 KLPALI
+2058 
-2064 QRSKPQSVPRQK
+2064 

-2105 KVTFGILKEGCTY
+2105 KVTFGILKEGCIY
-2118 STTVA
+2118 STTVV

-2155 AGLQTILEIE
+2155 AGLQTVLEIE

-2178 WDKLSHQIE
+2178 LDKLSHQIE

-2193 TLFLPVEATVL
+2193 TLFLPVEANIFQFL
-2204 TDIVYDERPSNYPK
+2204 TDTVYDERPPNYPK
-2218 GGQASSIQ
+2218 GGQASNIQ
-2226 LIPASPVSQF
+2226 LIPASPISQF

>member
-1 MAPKRPKSGAGGG
+1 MAPKRPKSGAGAG
-14 ASGPPGAGVKNWE
+14 AAGPPGAGAKNWE
-27 AGLVA
+27 AGLLA
-32 VRLEE
+32 ARLEE
-37 ENWIPSTAFVVG
+37 ENWIPSTAFVVA
-49 SKLEDEL
+49 SKPEDEL
-56 HIKALTLAVQ
+56 HIKALTMAVR

-73 SVVSWEELLA
+73 NVISWEELLA

-91 KAKKVKDK
+91 KAKKGKDK
-99 ETPLFYEVIEMAKS
+99 ETPMFYEVIEMAKS
-113 ILDSGETLPV
+113 ILDAGETLPV
-123 TLIGKLIKY
+123 TFIGKLIKY
-132 QMLCIK
+132 QMLCLK

-155 DKEKEEKGKGKGK
+155 DKEKEEKGKAKGK
-168 AKKEKE
+168 PKKEKE
-174 KEKPVSA
+174 KERPASA

-227 DGSQYYF
+227 DGAQFYYL
-234 IITGFYNPQLLPI
+234 ITGFYNPQLLPI

-262 SDNYEPLQTYLE
+262 SENYEPLQNYLE
-274 TTTLQE
+274 TATSQE
-280 EPSLASEESE
+280 EPSLTSEESE
-290 NKKKQKA
+290 IKKKQKT

-312 NNGKPGSNIFQI
+312 SNGKPGSNIFQI
-324 ARLHHK
+324 ARLYHK
-330 VQESSFPVDWSNND
+330 VQESSFPMDWSNND
-344 LVLETGTDI
+344 LVLETGTEI
-353 FENVACL
+353 FETVACL
-360 MYDCLDWKRQHQNYL
+360 MYDCLDWKRQHQYYL
-375 KSTRFINVPVVEKK
+375 KATKFINIPEVEKK
-389 SKLEVH
+389 SKIEIPV
-395 MTVPVTPTKKKLA
+395 TVPVTPVTKKKPT
-408 VDEPVPLPVLTADVD
+408 VDEPVAPPVLTADVD

-457 NLTPPSLVIPLP
+457 NLTPPSQVSPLP
-469 REDGLDHTIASYIV
+469 REDGLDHTIASHIV

-493 NEKMELY
+493 NEKIELY
-500 NSFYS
+500 NSFYP
-505 ENDEKVTAPRGP
+505 ENDEKVMTPKGP

-579 HYCTDEHM
+579 HYCTNEHM

-606 TKVDNSGR
+606 TKVDNFGC
-614 LESSGK
+614 LKSSGK

-642 LRQELISKKVSKEL
+642 LRQELISKKVSKEF
-656 NQNNSELDSEHSTFP
+656 NQNNSEVEPEQGIFQ
-671 SQQCFSFLLEENI
+671 SQPHLSFLLEKNI
-684 KRQSKSSSSG
+684 EGQSKSFSSDF
-694 LIADVHENGLNNSV
+694 IADVHENDLNNSV

-740 LHNAT
+740 LQNAT

-777 EFWNISLH
+777 ELWNISLH

-805 VTEEAKYQ
+805 VAEEAKYQ

-825 LAKEAMEK
+825 LAKEALEK
-833 PLAEVKSPPS
+833 APAEVKSPPS
-843 GKKGAVAKKAKSS
+843 GKKGAAGKKSKSS

-869 EKEKNIFVRDESL
+869 EKEKNIFVRDDSL
-882 KAWKEEQDRLLEEE
+882 KAWKEEQERLLEEE
-896 RLKELKKAE
+896 RLRELKKAE
-905 KKEKSDG
+905 KKEKVG
-912 KKKGQGKEPPIPEE
+912 KKKGQAKEPPIPEE
-926 GKPSKKKGSKDKA
+926 GKPSKTKGSKDKS
-939 ESSKS
+939 ESSKLP
-944 IEVEDQAK
+944 EVEDQAK
-952 LQKQSKQTMPP
+952 QSKQTVPP
-963 LPAEKDYEFL
+963 LPEEKDYEFL

-990 LFPTDGGQIQAENI
+990 LFPTDGGQIQAEKI

-1009 STLVKV
+1009 STLITV

-1033 SVIECKSEEES
+1033 NLIECKSEEES
-1044 LGSPEEHEIK
+1044 LVSSEEHEMK
-1054 PEKPINQGKPLSKF
+1054 PEKPINQAKPLSKF

-1090 KAEEETDPYLATIL
+1090 KAAEETDPYLATIL

-1131 AKPGKEKSAKSLPS
+1131 TKPGKEKSTKSLQS
-1145 AKMSSRTTMNV
+1145 TKVSSRLTVNV
-1156 SPEDSPVQEEKKM
+1156 SPEDSPVQEEKKT
-1169 ERNEPIQTKAVP
+1169 ERNESIQTQAVP
-1181 ETHVFNTLNVS
+1181 ETRVFNTLNVS
-1192 SPNGLVLTFIG
+1192 SPNGLVITFIG
-1203 QKFSGEEKGEKDK
+1203 QKFPGEEKGEKDK

-1223 TDETKSG
+1223 TDETKSS
-1230 ESKLEE
+1230 EVKLEE
-1236 IKTEDSKEKQA
+1236 IKADSKEKQA
-1247 QPHEP
+1247 QP

-1258 DKTMNAKAS
+1258 VKTINAKAS
-1267 VDSGADLTMRNE
+1267 VKSGSDFTIRSEAARD
-1279 TASKAEME
+1279 SKAEME
-1287 TEDNNMDKE
+1287 TEDNNVERE

-1305 SYPQKVKQ
+1305 SYPERVKQ

-1365 IPPPPPP
+1365 IPPPPAP
-1372 STPHTEITPTLET
+1372 STPTPEVTPTPET
-1385 NTKKSRKN
+1385 TTKKSKKN
-1393 TKGLL
+1393 TKGML
-1398 SGKNEAIETIAEEH
+1398 SGKTETIETIAEEH
-1412 LPEPEQS
+1412 LTEPEQS
-1419 TDAFAGTWITTTP
+1419 THAFAGTWITTTP
-1432 LGIQIGTKGI
+1432 LGIQIGTRGT

-1471 LIVEKPD
+1471 LMVEKTD
-1478 GSRIVDH
+1478 GTRIVDH

-1503 PNDSEEAESYPQTI
+1503 PNDSEESDSFPQTT

-1549 GTSVISKPQGTY
+1549 GTSIISKPQGTY

-1580 YTPEV
+1580 YSPEA
-1585 FEKKDS
+1585 FEKNVS
-1591 VLISSDE
+1591 EPMSSDE

-1612 IVCEMTDLTGNIF
+1612 IVCTMTDLTGNIF

-1633 STFIPTVDIE
+1633 STHIPSVDIE
-1643 SKVTE
+1643 SKETE

-1665 FIVHADGSG
+1665 FIVHADGTG

-1686 LAMAYGHPT
+1686 LTMAYGHPS

-1772 LAVSPAPIKKCPNV
+1772 LVISPAPVKKCPNV
-1786 LQIRRLIQYEPVSD
+1786 LQIRRLIQYEQVSD
-1800 VLRHKLQSSVKEYI
+1800 ELRHKLQSSVKEYI

-1825 ERMIKEPR
+1825 ERMVKEPR

-1858 EFCSRAPISVLY
+1858 EFSNRAPISVLY
-1870 EQAMISEVPSS
+1870 EQAMISKVPSS
-1881 SQEVFSKQTEEY
+1881 SQEVLSKQTEDY
-1893 WKMMR
+1893 WKMMK
-1898 MSHDEPMKISGWQNK
+1898 MSYEEPMKISVWENK
-1913 LAHTRQ
+1913 LAQTRQ

-1929 RMRYK
+1929 RLRYK
-1934 KIPPYFKSEFGM
+1934 MIPPYFKSEFGM

-1970 TKELLLDTFTE
+1970 TKEPLLDTFTE
-1981 SSENETGGESARVS
+1981 SSENETVGKRAKVKS
-1995 DGLVRRKHSKE
+1995 GLVKRKHSKE

-2014 SIYAE
+2014 SVYAE
-2019 TYPSHFTNDAEG
+2019 TYPSHFTNE
-2031 SEKGVQIHPKVQS
+2031 SENGVRSHPKVQS

-2058 KLPALI
+2058 KLPALL
-2064 QRSKPQSVPRQK
+2064 QRNRPQSVPRQK
-2076 NVDLVSGKVR
+2076 NIDLVSGKVR
-2086 TCSVT
+2086 TSSVT

-2118 STTVA
+2118 STTVI

-2144 LRVNYTPGPVA
+2144 LRVNYTPGPIA
-2155 AGLQTILEIE
+2155 AGLQTALEIE
-2165 IFAMAVGVEGDEG
+2165 IFAMAIGVEDEG
-2178 WDKLSHQIE
+2178 LDKISHQIE
-2187 IHTETE
+2187 IQTETE

-2204 TDIVYDERPSNYPK
+2204 TDIIYDERPSNYPK

-2226 LIPASPVSQF
+2226 LIPTSPVSQF